1 MPSDELVFNQQ
12 CPTSHIYRVFIDL
25 CGNALFCFDVLPSF
39 TSQSL
44 RPTASRPFKHAVV
57 IMHFTALLSVAAIA
71 VSSSLVS
78 AQSNTCRSSD
88 LQFVRTNIAQP
99 KPFCKWY
106 LSRGRTRSP
115 LAKFKAKQMTKL
127 CKCLLPPRERVKAR
141 KTNSKPKTGRIYCDK
156 SDLKQLTRQ
165 FRGSPKNFCKFY
177 TARYVFVNP
186 TVQRAL
192 L

>member
-1 MPSDELVFNQQ
+1 M
-12 CPTSHIYRVFIDL
+12 R
-25 CGNALFCFDVLPSF
+25 
-39 TSQSL
+39 
-44 RPTASRPFKHAVV
+44 
-57 IMHFTALLSVAAIA
+57 FTALLSVAAIA
-71 VSSSLVS
+71 ISSSLVS

-156 SDLKQLTRQ
+156 SDLKQLTKQ

-177 TARYVFVNP
+177 TARYVFVVP
-186 TVQRAL
+186 TVYIACPPLTRYQQTDRFHRTKGCARPAHRSIHQTCL
-192 L
+192 LLLLTQAKNHDQEERKQADNGQY